1 MSYSGSSCRLRE
13 NLCDTPLSFNPC
25 YLYGISCPALYR
37 LFCLRSIHR
46 VYAPPRRIDVATWNV
61 AIAGELIMRK
71 QLGKTQPV
79 RGKSSRKSAHDSGK
93 TKSNVSSKPLVQRKR
108 RAYVPS
114 AAGAPVPE
122 GSTTPTEGDTITL
135 PSCALVLPENQA
147 YVPSAAAA
155 VIEGSTTPM
164 EEDTTTL
171 VLRALVLR
179 KNQANVPD
187 AAAAVISQGWTSALE
202 KYWGREI
209 IDKEKALTIMMIPF
223 MAWHAYQTR
232 LQRRRNAM
240 QMLVRGCVVR
250 PADVELHYMTSVR
263 KLGIGIEA
271 PDSQPFRDMELT
283 FCPVPLAAEMR
294 ARGKQ
299 LLQWLRHELAAKYL
313 PKLWKVVKEE
323 TGGATF
329 WLAKPTK
336 PRTGRKRTHSLVQ

>member
-1 MSYSGSSCRLRE
+1 M
-13 NLCDTPLSFNPC
+13 
-25 YLYGISCPALYR
+25 
-37 LFCLRSIHR
+37 
-46 VYAPPRRIDVATWNV
+46 
-61 AIAGELIMRK
+61 
-71 QLGKTQPV
+71 
-79 RGKSSRKSAHDSGK
+79 
-93 TKSNVSSKPLVQRKR
+93 
-108 RAYVPS
+108 PS
-114 AAGAPVPE
+114 AASAAVPE
-122 GSTTPTEGDTITL
+122 GSTTPTEENTITS
-135 PSCALVLPENQA
+135 PSCALVLPEHQA
-147 YVPSAAAA
+147 YVPSVTAAA
-155 VIEGSTTPM
+155 VPEGSTTPT
-164 EEDTTTL
+164 EENPITLAPCALVLPENEADVPDAAAAAVTEASTTPIEGDTTTL

-179 KNQANVPD
+179 KNQANVSG
-187 AAAAVISQGWTSALE
+187 AAAAAISRGWIPALE
-202 KYWGREI
+202 KYWGRGI

-299 LLQWLRHELAAKYL
+299 LLQWLRHELAARYL